1 MTDKEHLKN
10 TGWEGFQH
18 LSERHEVPKKTIL
31 LGEGEI
37 SQRLYF
43 IEEGC
48 IRMFFTNNGKDISFQ
63 FFMEGQYVSS
73 IESFRTNEPSLFAIE
88 CIEPSIVHSIS
99 KDDFNHTLSE
109 HPEVRHQ
116 MEEIIFQRLLFYQK
130 LFLSRIKD
138 NPEKRYLDLL
148 ENNPEIL
155 LRIPQHYI
163 ASFLGIT
170 SVSLS
175 RIRNR

>member
-10 TGWEGFQH
+10 TGWGRLHH
-18 LSERHEVPKKTIL
+18 LSKRLELPKKTIL
-31 LGEGEI
+31 LSEGEI
-37 SQRLYF
+37 SKKLYF
-43 IEEGC
+43 IEKGC
-48 IRMFFTNNGKDISFQ
+48 IRMFFTSNGKDISFQ
-63 FFMEGQYVSS
+63 FFMEGQFVSS
-73 IESFRTNEPSLFAIE
+73 IESFRANEPSLFAIE
-88 CIEPSIVHSIS
+88 CLEPSIVHSIS
-99 KDDFNHTLSE
+99 KDDFNRTLHE
-109 HPEVRHQ
+109 HPEVRNQ

-148 ENNPEIL
+148 ENNPDML

-170 SVSLS
+170 PVSLS